1 MPGIIDTDGR
11 FDAAAGSLIPWIEQ
25 VTSLAGKTVLE
36 YGCGMGF
43 VSRAFAARAGRLI
56 GFDIDGPCVDL
67 ARDVL
72 AYAGLDNV
80 ELHVAPAEQIVA
92 EVERFAGEVDVFLLY
107 AVLEHLTVP
116 ERLDV
121 LALARRVVRRDG
133 VIVVCE
139 APNRLIDF
147 DHHTARMPYF
157 SQLPDDLALH
167 YARNSERGDFTTAM
181 ADAAGRGDR
190 VEREALAR
198 WGRGVSYHE
207 FELAFGHLPS
217 HVIASNYDPL
227 LMGVR
232 PVQPDEQRLGRGL
245 FDHRPDLPPVF
256 GRYWLDLILSP
267 VAVPGPPAFIRPWM
281 MDTRTSQGV
290 GYSPLELLDVAR
302 GGRLHVR
309 LPAATRELMVG
320 VSAAPRSARAA
331 RVAGVAAS
339 AAAVGEADDGVEVE
353 VEVQARGSTGETTAV
368 AVGLPG
374 HPSYVTLRLNRLERE
389 VELRFDRPAQV
400 DFVGYRA

>member
-1 MPGIIDTDGR
+1 VPTELMPGIIDTDGR

-25 VTSLAGKTVLE
+25 VAPLAGRTVLE

-43 VSRAFAARAGRLI
+43 VSRAFAARAARHI
-56 GFDIDGPCVDL
+56 GFDIDPAAVGL

-72 AYAGLDNV
+72 AHAGLENC
-80 ELHVAPAEQIVA
+80 ELHVASAETIVA
-92 EVERFAGEVDVFLLY
+92 EVERFAGVVDVFLLY
-107 AVLEHLTVP
+107 AVLEHLNVP

-147 DHHTARMPYF
+147 DHHTAQMPYF
-157 SQLPDDLALH
+157 SQLPDDLATR
-167 YARNSERGDFTTAM
+167 YARRSERGDFTLAM
-181 ADAAGRGDR
+181 ADAAGRGAAA
-190 VEREALAR
+190 EREALAR

-207 FELAFGHLPS
+207 FELAFGDLRS

-232 PVQPDEQRLGRGL
+232 PVQPDEQRLARGL
-245 FDHRPDLPPVF
+245 VLSRPDLPPVF

-281 MDTRTSQGV
+281 LDTRTSVGV
-290 GYSPLELLDVAR
+290 GYSPEEILHVAAA
-302 GGRLHVR
+302 GRLNVR
-309 LPAATRELMVG
+309 LPVSTRELLVG
-320 VSAAPRSARAA
+320 VIADA
-331 RVAGVAAS
+331 
-339 AAAVGEADDGVEVE
+339 EALEVE
-353 VEVQARGSTGETTAV
+353 ARGSTGESTAI
-368 AVGLPG
+368 ARRIPG
-374 HPSYVTLRLNRLERE
+374 QATYVTLRLDSPQRE
-389 VELRFDRPAQV
+389 VELRFDGPTRV
-400 DFVGYRA
+400 NFVGYRG